1 MFEEEFAE
9 RLAQLRIAKGVSA
22 RDMSLSVGQNAGYI
36 NSIENG
42 KALPSMSSFLFIC
55 DYLGISPKDF
65 FDLDVE
71 LPKEVCEIV
80 NNLKRLK
87 KEQLVHIGALIKDLI
102 EK

>member
-22 RDMSLSVGQNAGYI
+22 RDMSLSVGQNI

-71 LPKEVCEIV
+71 SPKEVYEIV